1 MGFRNVCRS
10 SRRGLRA
17 RTCICAA
24 GYFTV
29 LLCFALQT
37 CLSFRTRTHA
47 FKAQSRPWQLTGVSF
62 HSNSR
67 LAEQERMLTPFKV
80 FRVSSTKVSHDE
92 SATFCALSTATSL
105 SSLPTLQ
112 SPYVDV
118 RSYMFSYII
127 VTGLVFGC

>member
-1 MGFRNVCRS
+1 MGNGVQKCLSFFPPGS
-10 SRRGLRA
+10 SCTNLYLRRWLF
-17 RTCICAA
+17 
-24 GYFTV
+24 YS
-29 LLCFALQT
+29 LPCFALQT

-80 FRVSSTKVSHDE
+80 FRVSSTRVSTEE

-118 RSYMFSYII
+118 GSYMLAQLLL
-127 VTGLVFGC
+127 LV